1 MCIVNMYWSTNDPNM
16 CVVFLCTSSHTSST
30 YTILD
35 VQKVLSKGHVAISW
49 FCHAAVCP
57 FAKASVV
64 ILCVLFMVLSFCQSS
79 EWCHFAKTSAVILCV
94 LFHGVYA
101 AVCPFAKVSVVILCV
116 LFMMLS
122 CCAVLFMVLSC
133 CVVLLPKQRV
143 VSCSMLCVLLPGV
156 VSCCHAVL
164 CHFAQTSAVMLCVLF
179 HGVSMLCCPFAKSVS
194 GVMLP
199 KQVLSCCVS
208 FFMMCSCCGV
218 SFCQSSEWCHAELC
232 IQLLLSLQQPGSHCG
247 SE

>member
-1 MCIVNMYWSTNDPNM
+1 MCG
-16 CVVFLCTSSHTSST
+16 
-30 YTILD
+30 IL
-35 VQKVLSKGHVAISW
+35 VYFQSYKQYVHHPRRAKSIEQGPC
-49 FCHAAVCP
+49 CH
-57 FAKASVV
+57 
-64 ILCVLFMVLSFCQSS
+64 FMVLSCCCVSFCQSS
-79 EWCHFAKTSAVILCV
+79 EWCHFAKTSAIMLCV
-94 LFHGVYA
+94 LFHGV
-101 AVCPFAKVSVVILCV
+101 FMLLC
-116 LFMMLS
+116 
-122 CCAVLFMVLSC
+122 
-133 CVVLLPKQRV
+133 VLLPKQRV

-208 FFMMCSCCGV
+208 FFMLFSCCGV

-232 IQLLLSLQQPGSHCG
+232 IQLLLSLQQALIVAQNESAAQLLETHNTPTLGRPFLDPAHVHLATRRAGLARVEPFPPADRLKLPSPPRG
-247 SE
+247 T